1 MATFCSSGE
10 FSLEIRVH
18 YLIFVV
24 KVKLKLNQLRI
35 IRFPIIGWLRTSV
48 SYTLYNCY
56 MAVGMF
62 EVK

>member
-35 IRFPIIGWLRTSV
+35 IRLRTSV